1 MLFFNSSRM
10 VKRMGHV
17 RVKALLGSSE
27 KTRVEEMEFLVDTG
41 AYYTVLPPKLTETL
55 AIKPMAKVELLLA
68 DKRKAEA
75 QLSYAYIKIGE
86 REGVLPVAIMEVPEP
101 MLGVTALE
109 GLGIKVDPTTGK
121 IEYTRPYGLAM
132 F

>member
-1 MLFFNSSRM
+1 
-10 VKRMGHV
+10 MGHV

-68 DKRKAEA
+68 DKRRVEA

-101 MLGVTALE
+101 MLGLTALE
-109 GLGIKVDPTTGK
+109 GLGIKVDPTTSK

>member
-1 MLFFNSSRM
+1 M

-68 DKRKAEA
+68 DKRRVEA

-101 MLGVTALE
+101 MLGLTALE
-109 GLGIKVDPTTGK
+109 GLGIKVDPTTSK